1 MKKSLFVLTI
11 IIMLFSAAA
20 CSVHAQFARQGVVE
34 FGGSIAY
41 SSTTTVSNGNTASN
55 STSILNFLPYVNYF
69 LTDGFSVAL
78 SPGINYLKY
87 ANLSDGIT
95 NLDLFVVPGYTFNTN
110 SMFYPYVE
118 GLIGYTSLTSNSNPL
133 GGTSSLNQG
142 GVSWGLKGGVK
153 YLIGK
158 NGLFSVGIAYTQL
171 NFSPKG
177 ASNRTGAN
185 DIALSMGFSVFI
197 DK

>member
-1 MKKSLFVLTI
+1 MKKSLFGLTI

-20 CSVHAQFARQGVVE
+20 CSIHAQYATKGVIE
-34 FGGSIAY
+34 FGGSVAY
-41 SSTTTVSNGNTASN
+41 SSSTTVSNGNTSSN
-55 STSILNFLPYVNYF
+55 STSILNFLPYVSYF
-69 LTDGFSVAL
+69 VINGFSVAL

-87 ANLSDGIT
+87 ANSSDGIT
-95 NLDLFVVPGYTFNTN
+95 NLDLFVVPGYTFNTK

-118 GLIGYTSLTSNSNPL
+118 GMLGYTSLTSNSNPL

-158 NGLFSVGIAYTQL
+158 SGLFSVGVAYTQL
-171 NFSPKG
+171 NFTPKG
-177 ASNRTGAN
+177 ASNRTGVN
-185 DIALSMGFSVFI
+185 NIALSMGFSVFI